1 MRMLKKV
8 FHPNAYLTSIRN
20 VTRGLRARTRILC
33 VLENKS
39 ADAKT
44 IAKESEL
51 SYGVVLHHLKLLM
64 TEDIVDRKGG
74 RPYSWTLTGLGQKR
88 LANSC

>member
-1 MRMLKKV
+1 MLKKV

-20 VTRGLRARTRILC
+20 VTRGLRARTRILS
-33 VLENKS
+33 VLEKKS

-44 IAKESEL
+44 TAKEAGL
-51 SYGVVLHHLKLLM
+51 SYSVVLHHLKLLM
-64 TEDIVDRKGG
+64 AEDIVDRKGG

-88 LANSC
+88 LTN